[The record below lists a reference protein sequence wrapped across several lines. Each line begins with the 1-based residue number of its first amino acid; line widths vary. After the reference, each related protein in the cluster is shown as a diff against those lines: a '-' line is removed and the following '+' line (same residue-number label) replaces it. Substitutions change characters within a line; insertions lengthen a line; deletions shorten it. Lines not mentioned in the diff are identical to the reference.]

1 MSSNSLGGW
10 GYAVEVLW
18 WGQSDK
24 QQHQD
29 IDELLIAGRWNE
41 VRAIAPD
48 EFFQLHPVSTRAI
61 LFPIKPFPRKN
72 ADFKTFRTLQR
83 DNGIRQ
89 LSD

>member
-29 IDELLIAGRWNE
+29 IDEVLVAGRWNE
-41 VRAIAPD
+41 VKALAPD
-48 EFFQLHPVSTRAI
+48 ESLQLHPQSTRGKLGEALDISVRSIVSTSPVSVSNLR
-61 LFPIKPFPRKN
+61 
-72 ADFKTFRTLQR
+72 
-83 DNGIRQ
+83 
-89 LSD
+89 